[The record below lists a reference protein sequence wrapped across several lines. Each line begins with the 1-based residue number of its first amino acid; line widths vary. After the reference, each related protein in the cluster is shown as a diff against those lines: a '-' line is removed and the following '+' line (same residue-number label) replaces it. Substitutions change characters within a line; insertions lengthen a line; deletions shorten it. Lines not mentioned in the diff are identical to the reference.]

1 MKKTLLV
8 LLLLSCWNT
17 LRAQTEYTIIMDRIR
32 ADVLSTASNVT
43 TLDNGVTST
52 LATLQPNGSWPD
64 ISYAYSST
72 TYTADQHINR
82 VKNFVIAY
90 SKSNSSYYH
99 DTTLFNAI
107 TSSLTYWDTS
117 DPQSWNWYHNQIS
130 NPQTLGEIL
139 IVLENSPQPLNA
151 TLRSNLISQMNRGVP
166 ANQTGAN
173 KLDVATHF
181 IYRGCLTANASV
193 MNTGVT
199 EAFYPILL
207 TTAEGIQPDLSYQQH
222 GPQLYTFGYGFVFVN
237 GEVKVAHYLRGT
249 SYALSGTKL
258 ALFSDF
264 VRNAYLKVMRGKY
277 IDFSVNGRSI
287 SRNNNLSQG
296 GTSSLLNK
304 LKQLDTAHVAEYDQ
318 VIARVNGTQPT
329 SYMVNPTHT
338 QFWHSDYTVH
348 HRPGYFFGLRN
359 VSNRTAK
366 SENGNGEN
374 LKGYYLSE
382 GATNIT
388 VSGTEYHNI
397 FPVWDW
403 ARIPGTTVPVITTFP
418 LRTAWGVNFGTAAF
432 SGGVSDSLYGAT
444 ALAFNDYN
452 TQARKAW
459 FFFDNEVVCLGANI
473 NSTAAQAI
481 NTTVEQ
487 SLLNGAVTVS
497 SNGSVSTLAAGSYSY
512 NNNLK
517 WATHNGISYYFPAGG
532 NIQLSSQAQTGTWN
546 SINNGGST
554 SSVSMNVFKL
564 WFDHGLNP
572 VNRSYAYYVLPGQ
585 NMATYDTAAVRIQ
598 QNTADVQ
605 AVRHVGLNIWQVIF
619 YKAGTFSNDSV
630 TITVDRACAIML
642 KNVGSANVALSI
654 ADPAQSSDPVN
665 VYITTPGIPDARHL
679 ACNMPSGNNAGASV
693 LYNVNASTPVYIP
706 TAITAIADA
715 YVRDGSTYATTN
727 YGSANSL
734 VIKKDGVGYTREA
747 FFKFNVANMPAGT
760 NRVKLR
766 LYVNYANTAANT
778 VPWIVQYVSNDSWTE
793 AGINYSNMPAVTS
806 NVDTATGR
814 SAGNYVEWDVSTIAL
829 AQYSADGVLSLKVVS
844 DGAGGTTDASFS
856 SREAG
861 DTTLRPVLLCS
872 TDAPP
877 VIPAI
882 ADAYVRNGTTYATTN
897 YGTANSLVLKKDAVG
912 YTRETFFKFNVANIP
927 AGTNRVKLR
936 LFVNYANATANTIP
950 WIVQYVSN
958 DSWTETG
965 INYNNMPIVTS
976 NVDTVTG
983 ESAGNYV
990 EWDISSIALA
1000 QQSADGVLSLKVV
1013 ADGTG
1018 STTDASFSSREAGD
1032 TSLHPVLLCSTD
1044 AGFLSKMPTIK
1055 EETSGIKIYPNPTA
1069 AFIRIESAATY
1080 RVAELRSASGQ
1091 LLRQE
1096 DVSGRQQFDFSL
1108 KGIKPG
1114 IYLLHLLGPNGVQ
1127 VKKIVKI

>member
-17 LRAQTEYTIIMDRIR
+17 LRAQTEYTIIMDRVR

-72 TYTADQHINR
+72 TYTADQHLIR
-82 VKNFVIAY
+82 VKNFAIAY

-130 NPQTLGEIL
+130 NPQMLGEVL
-139 IVLENSPQPLNA
+139 IMLEVSPQPLNA

-222 GPQLYTFGYGFVFVN
+222 GPQLYVYGYGSVFVA

-249 SYALSGTKL
+249 SYALSSAKL
-258 ALFSDF
+258 AILSNF
-264 VRNAYLKVMRGKY
+264 VRNSFLKVMRGKY

-296 GTSSLLNK
+296 GTGTLNK
-304 LKQLDTAHVAEYDQ
+304 LKVMDSTHLAEYDQ
-318 VIARVNGTQPT
+318 AIARIAGTQPP
-329 SYMVNPTHT
+329 SYMVTPSHT
-338 QFWHSDYTVH
+338 QFWHSDYTIH

-359 VSNRTAK
+359 VSTRTAK

-444 ALAFNDYN
+444 ALAFNDYS

-481 NTTVEQ
+481 NTTVDQ

-517 WATHNGISYYFPAGG
+517 WVSHNGIGYYFPAGG
-532 NIQLSSQAQTGTWN
+532 NMQLSSQAQTGTWK
-546 SINNGGST
+546 SINDGGST

-564 WFDHGLNP
+564 WFDHGVSP
-572 VNRSYAYYVLPGQ
+572 VNGSYAYYVLPGQ
-585 NMATYDTAAVRIQ
+585 NMATYDTTAVRIQ

-605 AVRHVGLNIWQVIF
+605 AVRHVGLNVWQLIF
-619 YKAGTFSNDSV
+619 YKAGTFSKDSV

-665 VYITTPGIPDARHL
+665 VYITTPGIPNARHL
-679 ACNMPSGNNAGASV
+679 VCNLPSGNNAGASA
-693 LYNVNASTPVYIP
+693 LYNVSASTPVY
-706 TAITAIADA
+706 
-715 YVRDGSTYATTN
+715 
-727 YGSANSL
+727 
-734 VIKKDGVGYTREA
+734 
-747 FFKFNVANMPAGT
+747 
-760 NRVKLR
+760 
-766 LYVNYANTAANT
+766 
-778 VPWIVQYVSNDSWTE
+778 
-793 AGINYSNMPAVTS
+793 
-806 NVDTATGR
+806 
-814 SAGNYVEWDVSTIAL
+814 
-829 AQYSADGVLSLKVVS
+829 
-844 DGAGGTTDASFS
+844 
-856 SREAG
+856 
-861 DTTLRPVLLCS
+861 
-872 TDAPP
+872 APS

-882 ADAYVRNGTTYATTN
+882 ADAYVRNGTSYAGVN
-897 YGTANSLVLKKDAVG
+897 YGTATSLVLKKDAVG
-912 YTRETFFKFNVANIP
+912 YNRETFFKFNVANIP
-927 AGTNRVKLR
+927 VTTDRVKLR
-936 LFVNYANATANTIP
+936 LYVNYANTTANTVP
-950 WIVQYVSN
+950 WIAQYVSN

-965 INYNNMPIVTS
+965 INFNNMPIATS

-983 ESAGNYV
+983 KLAGNYV
-990 EWDISSIALA
+990 EWDVSAIALA

-1013 ADGTG
+1013 SNGTG
-1018 STTDASFSSREAGD
+1018 STTDASFSSRETGD
-1032 TSLHPVLLCSTD
+1032 TSLRPVLLCSTE
-1044 AGFLSKMPTIK
+1044 ASLLSKMPLA
-1055 EETSGIKIYPNPTA
+1055 ESDNSGIKIYPNPAA

-1114 IYLLHLLGPNGVQ
+1114 MYLLHLLGPNGVQ

>member
-1 MKKTLLV
+1 MKKTLLA
-8 LLLLSCWNT
+8 LSLLLSCWNT
-17 LRAQTEYTIIMDRIR
+17 LRAQTEYTIIMDRVR

-52 LATLQPNGSWPD
+52 LATLQSNGSWPD

-82 VKNFVIAY
+82 VKNFAIAY

-107 TSSLTYWDTS
+107 TSSLTYWDTT

-130 NPQTLGEIL
+130 NPQALGEIL
-139 IVLENSPQPLNA
+139 IILEVSPQPLNA

-199 EAFYPILL
+199 EAFYPIVL

-222 GPQLYTFGYGFVFVN
+222 GPQLYVYGYGSVFVA

-249 SYALSGTKL
+249 SYALSSAKL
-258 ALFSDF
+258 AILSDF
-264 VRNAYLKVMRGKY
+264 VRNSFLKVMRGKY
-277 IDFSVNGRSI
+277 IDYSVNGRSI
-287 SRNNNLSQG
+287 SRSNNLSQG
-296 GTSSLLNK
+296 GTGSLNK
-304 LKQLDTAHVAEYDQ
+304 LKVMDSTHLAEYDQ
-318 VIARVNGTQPT
+318 AIARIAGTQQP
-329 SYMVNPTHT
+329 SYMVTPSHT
-338 QFWHSDYTVH
+338 QFSHSDYTIH

-359 VSNRTAK
+359 VSTRTAK

-382 GATNIT
+382 GATNVT

-418 LRTAWGVNFGTAAF
+418 LRTSWGVNFGTAAF

-459 FFFDNEVVCLGANI
+459 FFFNNEVVCLGANI
-473 NSTAAQAI
+473 NSTAAQTI

-532 NIQLSSQAQTGTWN
+532 NMQLTSQSQTGTWK
-546 SINNGGST
+546 SINDGGST

-564 WFDHGLNP
+564 WFDHGVSP
-572 VNRSYAYYVLPGQ
+572 VNGSYAYYILPGQ
-585 NMATYDTAAVRIQ
+585 NMTTYDTTAVRIQ

-605 AVRHVGLNIWQVIF
+605 AVRHVGLNVWQVIF
-619 YKAGTFSNDSV
+619 YKAGTFSKDSV

-654 ADPAQSSDPVN
+654 ADPAQSADPVN
-665 VYITTPGIPDARHL
+665 VYITTPGIPNARHL
-679 ACNMPSGNNAGASV
+679 VCNLPSGNAAGSSV
-693 LYNVNASTPVYIP
+693 LYNVSAATPVYVPSVIP
-706 TAITAIADA
+706 AIADA
-715 YVRDGSTYATTN
+715 YVRNGASYAGVN
-727 YGSANSL
+727 YGTATSL
-734 VIKKDGVGYTREA
+734 VLKKDAVTYNRET
-747 FFKFNVANMPAGT
+747 FFKFNVANIPAT
-760 NRVKLR
+760 TDRVKLR
-766 LYVNYANTAANT
+766 LYVNYANTTANT
-778 VPWIVQYVSNDSWTE
+778 VPWIAQYVSNDSWTE
-793 AGINYSNMPAVTS
+793 TGINFNNMPIATS
-806 NVDTATGR
+806 NIDTVTGKL
-814 SAGNYVEWDVSTIAL
+814 AGNYVEWDVSAIAL
-829 AQYSADGVLSLKVVS
+829 AQQSADGVLSIKVVS
-844 DGAGGTTDASFS
+844 NGTGSTTDASFS
-856 SREAG
+856 SRETG

-872 TDAPP
+872 TDA
-877 VIPAI
+877 
-882 ADAYVRNGTTYATTN
+882 
-897 YGTANSLVLKKDAVG
+897 SL
-912 YTRETFFKFNVANIP
+912 
-927 AGTNRVKLR
+927 
-936 LFVNYANATANTIP
+936 
-950 WIVQYVSN
+950 
-958 DSWTETG
+958 
-965 INYNNMPIVTS
+965 
-976 NVDTVTG
+976 
-983 ESAGNYV
+983 
-990 EWDISSIALA
+990 
-1000 QQSADGVLSLKVV
+1000 
-1013 ADGTG
+1013 
-1018 STTDASFSSREAGD
+1018 
-1032 TSLHPVLLCSTD
+1032 
-1044 AGFLSKMPTIK
+1044 LSKMPVIESNDNT
-1055 EETSGIKIYPNPTA
+1055 GIKIYPNPAA

-1114 IYLLHLLGPNGVQ
+1114 MYLLHLLGPNGVQ